1 MTKLIAIT
9 GGMAAGKS
17 TLLSEIRNYT
27 DKNVAVLSVDDII
40 RSATDRPELLMAAAD
55 VFYPEGCA
63 VYKPDNDNNI
73 IFNYQEVIKYMLE
86 SKDNYIKWQRFWC
99 NKVQS
104 QWLELQAKNE
114 YDLIISGINRGYN
127 LGDDIVYSGTCG
139 AIFEGA
145 RMGIN
150 GLAISSDIPNLMEAP
165 NSLDGIWSYI
175 QENELF
181 KENKLYNVNIPPK
194 TTGEIRITKQGGEYY
209 CDTFIRAEGENMF
222 VQTGYICQESG
233 NDPRSDIISIR
244 SGVISVTP
252 LAKTRTEMSVFEKLT
267 R

>member
-114 YDLIISGINRGYN
+114 YDLIVLEFPMLFESGLEYQFDKIIFVETHWRERMNRFISRGYSAKDFWDRERLHYSPSWKKEHSDLVVQGN
-127 LGDDIVYSGTCG
+127 LSTYNINEILF
-139 AIFEGA
+139 IF
-145 RMGIN
+145 
-150 GLAISSDIPNLMEAP
+150 
-165 NSLDGIWSYI
+165 
-175 QENELF
+175 
-181 KENKLYNVNIPPK
+181 
-194 TTGEIRITKQGGEYY
+194 
-209 CDTFIRAEGENMF
+209 
-222 VQTGYICQESG
+222 
-233 NDPRSDIISIR
+233 
-244 SGVISVTP
+244 
-252 LAKTRTEMSVFEKLT
+252 
-267 R
+267 

>member
-40 RSATDRPELLMAAAD
+40 RGATDKPELLMAAAD

-63 VYKPDNDNNI
+63 VYRPKDNTI
-73 IFNYQEVIKYMLE
+73 VFNYKEVIKYMLE

-114 YDLIISGINRGYN
+114 YDLIVCDMFKMTSEQAEKYCSLGKTVFLDEGSKNLNRADYVLN
-127 LGDDIVYSGTCG
+127 I
-139 AIFEGA
+139 
-145 RMGIN
+145 
-150 GLAISSDIPNLMEAP
+150 IPSFHHN
-165 NSLDGIWSYI
+165 
-175 QENELF
+175 Q
-181 KENKLYNVNIPPK
+181 KENFSNPK
-194 TTGEIRITKQGGEYY
+194 WGI
-209 CDTFIRAEGENMF
+209 
-222 VQTGYICQESG
+222 
-233 NDPRSDIISIR
+233 
-244 SGVISVTP
+244 
-252 LAKTRTEMSVFEKLT
+252 L
-267 R
+267 